1 MNQMAPTQNEP
12 NSHQYNTKPSSWT
25 LLGTVVAMLMIDF
38 MFVSALRGSSSEALG
53 VYIIFYAIFAPVLAT
68 GILRANLQ
76 SNWISIA
83 VVACVTLLATTA
95 KYLIFTIVS
104 HAG

>member
-1 MNQMAPTQNEP
+1 MATTQNEP
-12 NSHQYNTKPSSWT
+12 NSHQYNAKPTSWT
-25 LLGTVVAMLMIDF
+25 LLITVVVMLLIDF

-53 VYIIFYAIFAPVLAT
+53 IYIIFYAIFAPMLAT

-76 SNWISIA
+76 SNWTSIA
-83 VVACVTLLATTA
+83 VIVFVTLLATTA
-95 KYLIFTIVS
+95 KYLILTVVR